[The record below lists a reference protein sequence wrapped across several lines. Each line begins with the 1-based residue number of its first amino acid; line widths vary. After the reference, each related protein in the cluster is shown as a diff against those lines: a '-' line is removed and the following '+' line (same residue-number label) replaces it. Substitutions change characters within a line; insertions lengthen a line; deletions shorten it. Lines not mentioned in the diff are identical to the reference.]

1 MKKEIPIVKRKF
13 LLQQSTKT
21 MSKDIPEF
29 YRSIL
34 EASDRGELWGIS
46 SEKYHWRQLEIDL
59 NSCMNSLGLLFS
71 GLKFK
76 KFQSTSDFLLQA

>member
-1 MKKEIPIVKRKF
+1 
-13 LLQQSTKT
+13 

-46 SEKYHWRQLEIDL
+46 SEQSHWIQLELTLIL
-59 NSCMNSLGLLFS
+59 V
-71 GLKFK
+71 
-76 KFQSTSDFLLQA
+76 